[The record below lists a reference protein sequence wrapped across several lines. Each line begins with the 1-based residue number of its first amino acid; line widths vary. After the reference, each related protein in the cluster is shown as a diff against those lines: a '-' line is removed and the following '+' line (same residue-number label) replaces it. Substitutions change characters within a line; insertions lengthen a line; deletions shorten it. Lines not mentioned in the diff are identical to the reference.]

1 MITDIRIGD
10 HQLKICGHLCSERGN
25 MTPVE
30 ALQLALEKEDDAL
43 TLYRKLALEHHAV
56 KDIFEF
62 LVNEEEKHKK
72 ILKERIHQLQQ

>member
-1 MITDIRIGD
+1 
-10 HQLKICGHLCSERGN
+10 

-43 TLYRKLALEHHAV
+43 TLYRKLALAHPAV
-56 KDIFEF
+56 KDMFEF

-72 ILKERIHQLQQ
+72 MLQEKIHQLQQ

>member
-1 MITDIRIGD
+1 
-10 HQLKICGHLCSERGN
+10 

-43 TLYRKLALEHHAV
+43 VLYRKLALEHPAV
-56 KDIFEF
+56 KDMFEF

-72 ILKERIHQLQQ
+72 MLEAKIHQLQQ